1 MSNINLAI
9 GNQENRNNKRPPKKG
24 MVIAIIAL
32 TVTII
37 VYGGLIVLQKKVA
50 AQVQVAKSQY
60 QIKYKKVLA
69 GKVNDVLDFKNRTSV
84 AKKMLAQREDMN
96 EILNNIESAMIPA
109 VHLESLNYDKTKNI
123 ILLNCISGSFY
134 SVARQILSFKEDS
147 FFITV
152 VPGNNFLDTQ
162 TGEVHFII
170 KLKLK

>member
-37 VYGGLIVLQKKVA
+37 VYGGLIFLQKKVA

-60 QIKYKKVLA
+60 QTKYKKVLA
-69 GKVNDVLDFKNRTSV
+69 GKVNDVLDFKNRTSI
-84 AKKMLAQREDMN
+84 AKKLLAQRKNMDT
-96 EILNNIESAMIPA
+96 ILSNIESSMIPA
-109 VHLESLNYDKTKNI
+109 VYLKSFNYDKTKNI
-123 ILLNCISGSFY
+123 ILLNCVSNSFY
-134 SVARQILSFKEDS
+134 SVARQILSFKENS
-147 FFITV
+147 FFSTV
-152 VPGNNFLDTQ
+152 TPGNNFLDTQ
-162 TGEVHFII
+162 TGGVHFII